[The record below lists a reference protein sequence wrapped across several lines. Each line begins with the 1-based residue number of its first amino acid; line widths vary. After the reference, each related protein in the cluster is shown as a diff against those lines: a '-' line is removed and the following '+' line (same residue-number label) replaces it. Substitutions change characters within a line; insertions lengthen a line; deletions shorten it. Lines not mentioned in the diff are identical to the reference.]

1 MIIVSGKIYVI
12 PGKRDTFIEGSIESI
27 KAARRTKGCKAF
39 VVGPDVVE
47 PDRVN
52 IYEEWDS
59 KEDLSNFRGSGP
71 SADISNLIKDANVSE
86 YYIRD
91 TSPDS

>member
-27 KAARRTKGCKAF
+27 KAARRAKGCRAF

-47 PDRVN
+47 ADRVN

-59 KEDLSNFRGSGP
+59 KEDLSNFRGSGL
-71 SADISNLIKDANVSE
+71 SSGISSLIKDANVSE
-86 YYIRD
+86 HYIKD
-91 TSPDS
+91 ASPDS